1 MNLLAC
7 IAEDRVGAE
16 IGLKLAILSL
26 NEHCPDVPIIL
37 HRPDPIPS
45 FEKWLRRFPQVILK
59 SERFA
64 NWHDWNCKPEVLL
77 QAFRERDETQALW
90 LDSDMVITRDPREIW
105 QQVPPETLIVTQEPA
120 SQPHQGSECR
130 TTGWGWPVGIRYPH
144 SFNSSVVRT
153 SRRHIRF
160 LERWRE
166 LQRDPSYLAASTL
179 PLDQRPIHLLSDQDL
194 MTGMLGSAEFADH
207 PVHML
212 PHGKDVIHCG
222 GALGFSLMERLQ
234 GPVRPLPT
242 FLHAIGG
249 KPWVL
254 MGMNNPASDRG
265 ARFRRL
271 LQEVSPYV
279 AYVRRYRDLVDEDVA
294 WMNFKTLPGVILRAA
309 GFGHWALRGLPVTAA
324 ATLWRAVR
332 GS

>member
-1 MNLLAC
+1 MKLVAC
-7 IAEDRVGAE
+7 IAEDRRGAE

-45 FEKWLRRFPQVILK
+45 FEKWVRRFPQVILK

-64 NWHDWNCKPEVLL
+64 NWHDWNCKPESLL
-77 QAFRERDETQALW
+77 LALRERPDAQALW
-90 LDSDMVITRDPREIW
+90 IDSDMVVTRDPRAIMDHM
-105 QQVPPETLIVTQEPA
+105 PPDVLILPQEPT
-120 SQPHQGSECR
+120 SQPNQGSECR
-130 TTGWGWPVGIRYPH
+130 TTAWGWPVGNRHPFT
-144 SFNSSVVRT
+144 FNGSILRVST
-153 SRRHIRF
+153 RHIRL

-166 LQRDPSYLAASTL
+166 LQASPEYVAVHKL
-179 PLDQRPIHLLSDQDL
+179 PFDQRPQHLLSDQDI

-234 GPVRPLPT
+234 GLVRPLPT

-309 GFGHWALRGLPVTAA
+309 GFGHWAIRGLPVTAA